1 MGIFA
6 MIDLPVDKS
15 EHLHFLGDVCRK
27 KVGSLVV
34 GSVPWLNPDDAAEES
49 LTNTMID
56 SAVRAKHVKPFH
68 QDILGCGVEGGV
80 VRLICL

>member
-1 MGIFA
+1 M
-6 MIDLPVDKS
+6 KTYTSS
-15 EHLHFLGDVCRK
+15 ETSVKKRLEACR
-27 KVGSLVV
+27 V